1 MTAKML
7 KEANQLNK
15 LDFEIA
21 EAEKEKTA
29 IGLKI
34 KENKES
40 VESKG
45 EALKESWLDQCVRFF
60 LATVHCSLCLCLCL
74 CLFRDQVLNLFSVF
88 LFSFFL
94 LLFFLFRLS
103 LFSE

>member
-1 MTAKML
+1 MGRPLIFFNSIYIFIYLFFFSLSQMTAKML

-34 KENKES
+34 KENKEL

-60 LATVHCSLCLCLCL
+60 LATVHCSL
-74 CLFRDQVLNLFSVF
+74 FTVSV
-88 LFSFFL
+88 SV
-94 LLFFLFRLS
+94 S
-103 LFSE
+103 VS